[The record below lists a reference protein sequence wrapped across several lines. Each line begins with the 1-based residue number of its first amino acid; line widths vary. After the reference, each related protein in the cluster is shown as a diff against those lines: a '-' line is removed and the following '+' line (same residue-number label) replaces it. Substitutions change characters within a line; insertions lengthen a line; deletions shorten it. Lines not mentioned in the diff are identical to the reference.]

1 MPSVRDH
8 QTSRYLL
15 IGICAGFLSGLLGVG
30 GGVII
35 VPLLVLWLG
44 WGQKEGQATSLAA
57 VFFIAIYAATV
68 YSLEGHVDYLR
79 ALLIGVPALFGVL
92 IGTRIAARLQSDTL
106 GLMFAAFQVAIAV
119 LMFVK

>member
-1 MPSVRDH
+1 M
-8 QTSRYLL
+8 SRLVV
-15 IGICAGFLSGLLGVG
+15 IGVCAGFLSGLLGVG

-68 YSLEGHVDYLR
+68 YGIEGHVDYLR
-79 ALLIGVPALFGVL
+79 AVLIGIPALFGVL
-92 IGTRIAARLQSDTL
+92 LGIRLAARLQSDTL
-106 GLMFAAFQVAIAV
+106 GLMFAAFQVTIAI

>member
-1 MPSVRDH
+1 MPSVKDSGM
-8 QTSRYLL
+8 SRLVV
-15 IGICAGFLSGLLGVG
+15 IGVCAGFLSGLLGVG

-68 YSLEGHVDYLR
+68 YGIEGHVDYLR
-79 ALLIGVPALFGVL
+79 AVLIGIPALFGVL
-92 IGTRIAARLQSDTL
+92 LGIRLAARLQSDTL
-106 GLMFAAFQVAIAV
+106 GLMFAAFQVTIAI

>member
-1 MPSVRDH
+1 MPSVKDSGM
-8 QTSRYLL
+8 SRLVV
-15 IGICAGFLSGLLGVG
+15 IGVCAGFLSGLLGVG

-68 YSLEGHVDYLR
+68 YGIEGHVDYLR
-79 ALLIGVPALFGVL
+79 AVLIGIPALFGVL
-92 IGTRIAARLQSDTL
+92 LGTRLAARLQSDTL
-106 GLMFAAFQVAIAV
+106 GLMFAAFQVTIAI

>member
-1 MPSVRDH
+1 MPSVKDSGM
-8 QTSRYLL
+8 SRLVV
-15 IGICAGFLSGLLGVG
+15 IGVCAWFLSGLLGVG

-68 YSLEGHVDYLR
+68 YGIEGHVDYLR
-79 ALLIGVPALFGVL
+79 AVLIGIPALFGVL
-92 IGTRIAARLQSDTL
+92 LGIRLAARLQSDTL
-106 GLMFAAFQVAIAV
+106 GLMFAAFQVTIAI

>member
-1 MPSVRDH
+1 M
-8 QTSRYLL
+8 SRLVV
-15 IGICAGFLSGLLGVG
+15 IGVCAGFLSGLLGVG

-68 YSLEGHVDYLR
+68 YGIEGHIDYLR
-79 ALLIGVPALFGVL
+79 AVLIGVPALAGVL
-92 IGTRIAARLQSDTL
+92 VGTRLAARLQSDTL
-106 GLMFAAFQVAIAV
+106 GLMFAAFQVTIAIF
-119 LMFVK
+119 MFVK